1 MSFARYPS
9 LDGRAVFISGGASG
23 IGEALVRA
31 FAAQGAQVAFVDLD
45 GEAGGQVAR
54 EAGAWFSRCDVTDA
68 AAYEA
73 ALHAAAEETGPFHVL
88 VNNAARDDR
97 HRLADLTSERWDALM
112 AVNLKHQAMAA
123 RIVAPMM
130 AARGSGAILNMGS
143 VAYKRALPIFPAY
156 AAAKA
161 AISTL
166 TRVLARELGPSGV
179 RVNAI
184 LPGAVETER
193 QTRLWA
199 TRREDV
205 EAILAAQAIRHRLQ
219 PDDVARMALFLAS
232 DDARGCTGQEFIV
245 DAGLV

>member
-1 MSFARYPS
+1 VSQARYPS
-9 LDGRAVFISGGASG
+9 LEGRAVFVSGGASG
-23 IGEALVRA
+23 IGEALVRR
-31 FAAQGAQVAFVDLD
+31 FAEQGAQVAFVDLD
-45 GEAGGQVAR
+45 VEAGARLAR
-54 EAGAWFSRCDVTDA
+54 EAGAWFARCDVTET

-97 HRLADLTSERWDALM
+97 HKLHDLTSERWDALM
-112 AVNLKHQAMAA
+112 GVNLKHQAMAA
-123 RIVAPMM
+123 RVVAPMM
-130 AARGSGAILNMGS
+130 AARGSGVILNMGS

-166 TRVLARELGPSGV
+166 TKVLARELGPQGI

-193 QTRLWA
+193 QTKLWA
-199 TRREDV
+199 SSPQDV

-232 DDARGCTGQEFIV
+232 DDARGCTGQEFLV
-245 DAGLV
+245 DCGLV

>member
-1 MSFARYPS
+1 MSEFARYPS
-9 LDGRAVFISGGASG
+9 LRERAVFISGGASG

-45 GEAGGQVAR
+45 IEAGARVAR
-54 EAGAWFSRCDVTDA
+54 EAGAWFSKCDVTDS

-73 ALHAAAEETGPFHVL
+73 SLLAAAEETGPFHVL

-97 HRLADLTSERWDALM
+97 HKLHDLTSERWDALM

-123 RIVAPMM
+123 RVVAPMM
-130 AARGSGAILNMGS
+130 AARGSGVILNMGS

-166 TRVLARELGPSGV
+166 TRVLARELGPQGI

-193 QTRLWA
+193 QTKLWA
-199 TRREDV
+199 GPAEV

-232 DDARGCTGQEFIV
+232 DDSRGCTGQEFLV